1 METAQLAFS
10 FGLQHRRMLLFTFLF
25 ISLAVIFCSNVL
37 LGSVDISPANLRE
50 ILISRSMDSPDGFI
64 IWKLRIPRALGSV
77 LGGGFLAVS
86 GLLLQVYFRNPIVGP
101 YILGISSGATLMVA
115 VVMLTTLHLGFI
127 EVSPYLSTL
136 AALLGSYAM
145 MFIVLGI
152 AARVRSA
159 VTLLVTGLM
168 TGYVCHAATSVLLA
182 FAEKERIKGFVLW
195 EMGSF
200 AGFRWSEVETLVLL
214 GGSLLC
220 LTFLLTKPL
229 NAFLLGEEYASTMGV
244 NIRLFRL
251 LILFCSSSLAGIVTA
266 FAGPVAFIG
275 LAVPH
280 MARLCF
286 GTSDNRLLVPGTMM
300 LGGLITSLCDLL
312 ARLAFSP
319 VELPLSA
326 ITAFFGAPIVV
337 GLLFRKGATL

>member
-1 METAQLAFS
+1 
-10 FGLQHRRMLLFTFLF
+10 MLFALLS
-25 ISLAVIFCSNVL
+25 IALAVIFCVNVM
-37 LGSVDISPANLRE
+37 LGSVDISLSTIRQ
-50 ILISRSMDSPDGFI
+50 ILGSRAMDSPDGFI
-64 IWKLRIPRALGSV
+64 IWKLRIPRALGAA
-77 LGGGFLAVS
+77 LGGGLLAVS

-101 YILGISSGATLMVA
+101 YILGISSGATLMVG
-115 VVMLTTLHLGFI
+115 VVMLTTFHLGFI
-127 EVSPYLSTL
+127 EVSPYLSTM

-145 MFIVLGI
+145 MFVVLAI
-152 AARVRSA
+152 AVRIRSS

-168 TGYVCHAATSVLLA
+168 AGFVCHAATSILLA

-200 AGFRWSEVETLVLL
+200 AGFRWTEVQALLLL
-214 GGSLLC
+214 GGFLFC
-220 LTFLLTKPL
+220 LTILLTKPL

-244 NIRLFRL
+244 NIRVFRL

-286 GTSDNRLLVPGTMM
+286 GTSDNRLLVPGAMI
-300 LGGLITSLCDLL
+300 LGSAITSLCDLL

-337 GLLFRKGATL
+337 GLLLKKGATL